1 MSQTFKALADEE
13 LVKYV
18 IDGNDQAFEEL
29 YQRYSERIFKLLY
42 SYVYN
47 EEDAID
53 LMHDVFIRA
62 YKHLD
67 KFDIKRT
74 FSSWIYKIAINCAK
88 NHRYKV
94 RKTDVMIEREEQ
106 RLTQLEG
113 VKTPEDYIID
123 NELTQEFSLA
133 IDTLTDKFREVFL
146 LRFGQQL
153 QYSDIAKILNISE
166 RTAKWRMERAIMY
179 ITDFLKKRGAI

>member
-1 MSQTFKALADEE
+1 MSQTFKALTDEE
-13 LVKYV
+13 LVKCV

-62 YKHLD
+62 YRHLH

-88 NHRYKV
+88 NHRYQV
-94 RKTDVMIEREEQ
+94 HKTDTMIEREEQ
-106 RLTQLEG
+106 RLMQSEG
-113 VKTPEDYIID
+113 AKTPEDYIID

-133 IDTLTDKFREVFL
+133 VDSLTDKFREVFL

-153 QYSDIAKILNISE
+153 QYSDIATILNISE